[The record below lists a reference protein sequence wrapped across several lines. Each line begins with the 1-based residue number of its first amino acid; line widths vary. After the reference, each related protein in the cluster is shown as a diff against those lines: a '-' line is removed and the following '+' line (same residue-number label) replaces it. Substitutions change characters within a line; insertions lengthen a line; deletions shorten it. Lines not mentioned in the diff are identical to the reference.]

1 MNLYTITIDFDD
13 HNRAIFQTSAKS
25 EVTALGDA
33 LRHSEAMADY
43 DKAIIE
49 QVIAE
54 HLSIT
59 HIAMGYKGV
68 WIWHH
73 TLNRKKGLPDILGG
87 MIVQTA
93 KEGAIRKPHD

>member
-1 MNLYTITIDFDD
+1 MNLYTVTIDFDD
-13 HNRAIFQTSAKS
+13 HARAIFQSSAKNEIS
-25 EVTALGDA
+25 ALNDA

-43 DKAIIE
+43 DKAITE

-59 HIAMGYKGV
+59 HIAMDYKGV

-73 TLNRKKGLPDILGG
+73 TFNRKKGLHNILGG
-87 MIVQTA
+87 LIVQTA
-93 KEGAIRKPHD
+93 KEGAVRKTL